1 MSKIDLSALR
11 MDGPAPAP
19 PRNRRLLAPAFA
31 LVAVALLVTFLL
43 PLLRPARAVRT
54 AAVRASAA
62 RADMVATAEAAG
74 WIEPDP
80 FAVVARP
87 LVKGVLAELPVL
99 EGHPVKAGE
108 TVVARLESA
117 ELLAARDRA
126 KATVAL
132 REAEVALALTE
143 HEVAASLLEQK
154 ADVRAEFARAKGELA
169 AAEARLGMAGAEAAA
184 AEAAK
189 RARLADVAA
198 QEKLLVAGGSYPVAL
213 EKARA
218 ALAEA
223 EAVCEA
229 KVKALDEAGAERMK
243 ARMLLDVAEDV
254 LGDPRGLSGAV
265 TSARERLA
273 RVAAERDAAAVE
285 LSIAE
290 RELAWAVVR
299 APIDGVVL
307 RLLSAPG
314 AIVGPEGEGIV
325 SFYDPS
331 RLQARVD
338 VPLGLV
344 GGVRA
349 GQEVEVSSEVL
360 GSRRTKGVVLRVQ
373 RESDLLKNTLQV
385 KVRLIDPDP
394 LLRPETLC
402 RARFLA
408 PPREGGHGGAA
419 PGVDEGALRGE
430 EQVVFRVPREALR
443 GDAVFVMDPTGPTG
457 VGRARRVAVEKIGEE
472 GADVLVKGGL
482 SATHRAILEA
492 VDEGERVKEVV
503 P

>member
-1 MSKIDLSALR
+1 MSKVDLSALR

-19 PRNRRLLAPAFA
+19 PRRMRLAGPALAI
-31 LVAVALLVTFLL
+31 VSVALLVTFLL
-43 PLLRPARAVRT
+43 PVLRPARAVRT
-54 AAVRASAA
+54 AAVRATAA
-62 RADMVATAEAAG
+62 KADMIATAEAAG

-108 TVVARLESA
+108 TVVGRLESA

-126 KATVAL
+126 KAAVAL
-132 REAEVALALTE
+132 REAELELERTALKVAE
-143 HEVAASLLEQK
+143 SLLEQK
-154 ADVRAEFARAKGELA
+154 ADVRTEFARATGAHAAADARAALA
-169 AAEARLGMAGAEAAA
+169 AAEVAA
-184 AEAAK
+184 AESAT
-189 RARLADVAA
+189 RGRLAELAA
-198 QEKLLVAGGSYPVAL
+198 QEKLLAAGASYPVAL
-213 EKARA
+213 ERARA
-218 ALAEA
+218 AVAEA
-223 EAVCEA
+223 EAAATA
-229 KVKALDEAGAERMK
+229 KYKALDEAEAERMK
-243 ARMLLDVAEDV
+243 ARMELDVAEEV
-254 LGDPRGLSGAV
+254 LGDPRGLLGAV
-265 TSARERLA
+265 AEEREKVKRA
-273 RVAAERDAAAVE
+273 AAERDAARVE
-285 LSIAE
+285 LEIAE
-290 RELAWAVVR
+290 RELGWTVVR

-307 RLLSAPG
+307 RLLGAPG

-338 VPLGLV
+338 VPLGNV
-344 GGVRA
+344 GGVRV

-360 GSRRTKGVVLRVQ
+360 GARRTKGVVLRVQ

-408 PPREGGHGGAA
+408 PPREAGHGGASA
-419 PGVDEGALRGE
+419 PGAPDGGE
-430 EQVVFRVPREALR
+430 EVVFRVPREALR
-443 GDAVFVMDPTGPTG
+443 GDAVFVLDPTGG
-457 VGRARRVAVEKIGEE
+457 GRARRIAVQKLGEE

-482 SATHRAILEA
+482 SATHRVIVEA
-492 VDEGERVKEVV
+492 VEEGERVKEVQ